1 MRACSM
7 SEQDSHIPLD
17 RRTFL
22 RWLSRW
28 WRGQHESGSPSFSIS
43 PPRAEAPFLLSFGVV
58 LAPAAGS
65 TAYSESADVL
75 AAKYLRLNQTIGSGG
90 IGATL
95 QTYCSATEEEWKVER
110 RRPSRGR
117 T

>member
-28 WRGQHESGSPSFSIS
+28 WRGQYESGSPSFSIS
-43 PPRAEAPFLLSFGVV
+43 YCFRLSFYRVMP
-58 LAPAAGS
+58 L
-65 TAYSESADVL
+65 
-75 AAKYLRLNQTIGSGG
+75 
-90 IGATL
+90 
-95 QTYCSATEEEWKVER
+95 WKRPDR
-110 RRPSRGR
+110 RREPPAG
-117 T
+117 TCPPNALA